1 MRLLRVGNPALFFA
15 EGHSTKIVW
24 LLSLEKIGKE
34 IAYKDYIPNVIL
46 VDDDE
51 EEEEDIS
58 NAENYI

>member
-1 MRLLRVGNPALFFA
+1 M
-15 EGHSTKIVW
+15 W

-58 NAENYI
+58 NAENYIWDGEDEYEEDDSDLVF